1 MNLIKKAIIL
11 GSLVFLNL
19 VYQAKADTI
28 GLEFGASFNLSPH
41 ISLYYR
47 PLENPYNLDYEI
59 KYTSYYAIG
68 GANYVNPAYSLG
80 FGVKKY
86 FDTNFANLAFLI
98 FIYDDSKYNKNAI
111 QLGGEVGAGKDFFWS
126 NTINGSS
133 RLSLGYSTD
142 FRGGW
147 GFMINPELG
156 VGFKI

>member
-1 MNLIKKAIIL
+1 MKKILVALI
-11 GSLVFLNL
+11 VFVSHFTLINN
-19 VYQAKADTI
+19 YAKADTI
-28 GLEFGASFNLSPH
+28 GLEFGVSFNLSPH

-47 PLENPYNLDYEI
+47 PLENSYNLDYEI

-126 NTINGSS
+126 NTINGST

-142 FRGGW
+142 FRDGW

-156 VGFKI
+156 EFNSC